1 MPLEKK
7 LWCLPQR
14 HCLRFPQGKLPFFTH
29 PQRLGKQN
37 LNHTHLHQH
46 SPLFLKSTRERYT
59 VIAYG
64 KICSIY
70 LAHHLFR
77 KGVESMQRV
86 VSWFVFSLN
95 MHQEKL
101 SLKIHALVCLDTT
114 EIDSFFSFVCVSF
127 EKNSK

>member
-1 MPLEKK
+1 
-7 LWCLPQR
+7 
-14 HCLRFPQGKLPFFTH
+14 
-29 PQRLGKQN
+29 
-37 LNHTHLHQH
+37 
-46 SPLFLKSTRERYT
+46 
-59 VIAYG
+59 
-64 KICSIY
+64 
-70 LAHHLFR
+70 
-77 KGVESMQRV
+77 MQRV